1 MIFSCDFS
9 APHSDRPPQ
18 GNKVHVLLRHKHF
31 KVNCISFPCPF
42 FAVYQVFESVAKK
55 YDVMNDSM
63 TLGIH
68 RVWKDLLVHK
78 MNPCPGTLL
87 LDVAGGTGK

>member
-1 MIFSCDFS
+1 M
-9 APHSDRPPQ
+9 
-18 GNKVHVLLRHKHF
+18 
-31 KVNCISFPCPF
+31 
-42 FAVYQVFESVAKK
+42 AKK

-68 RVWKDLLVHK
+68 RVWKDILVRK
-78 MNPCPGTLL
+78 MNPSPGTLL